1 MELFKSKSEKTKIGI
16 DVGSYAIKTVELSRE
31 KDNLKI
37 KNLSYVK
44 LEDSDSQDNLLRA
57 IKESAAK
64 ANVINKQVN
73 IAISGPSVVVRFIE
87 LPHMSPEELKN
98 AIPFEAE
105 KYIPFN
111 IEEVIIDHQL
121 LIPRLAGEN
130 KMLVLLVAAK
140 KSIINERLKIIN
152 AAGLSAGVLDVAS
165 FANVNA
171 FLNSANRA
179 EGKITALI
187 DVGARATDINILDG
201 DKLSFSRSIQ
211 QGGNDITKAL
221 SDALS
226 MDLKSAEGLKIK
238 PGDRAVEVN
247 EKIGSILHN
256 IIDEMHLSFSYYENQ
271 SGKTVSGIHLTGG
284 GSRVKNFDNLLK
296 ENLGIDVVPWNPTE
310 GMELDASV
318 DKQSVD
324 SIKDQLGVAIGLA
337 LR

>member
-1 MELFKSKSEKTKIGI
+1 MGLFKPTTEKSHVGI
-16 DVGSYAIKTVELSRE
+16 DIGSYAIKAVELSKG

-37 KNLSYVK
+37 KNFSYVE
-44 LEDSDSQDNLLRA
+44 LEGPDSEDNLARA

-64 ANVINKQVN
+64 TNIINKQVN
-73 IAISGPSVVVRFIE
+73 IAISGTSVVVRFIE
-87 LPHMSPEELKN
+87 LPHMSDEELKN
-98 AIPFEAE
+98 AVPFEAE

-121 LIPRLAGEN
+121 LIPRLGGEN

-140 KSIINERLKIIN
+140 KSIVNERLKLIS
-152 AAGLSAGVLDVAS
+152 AAGLSAGILDVAS

-179 EGKITALI
+179 KDGIIALV
-187 DVGARATDINILDG
+187 DMGAKATDINILDG

-226 MDLKSAEGLKIK
+226 VDLKTAEDIKIN
-238 PGDRAVEVN
+238 PGDRAGEVD
-247 EKIGSILHN
+247 EKIDSILRN
-256 IIDEMHLSFSYYENQ
+256 IIDEIHLSFSYYENQ
-271 SGKTVSGIHLTGG
+271 SGKTLERVLLAGG
-284 GSRVKNFDNLLK
+284 GSRIKNFSSLLK
-296 ENLGIDVVPWNPTE
+296 ESLGIDAAPWDPTE
-310 GMELDASV
+310 SMELDASA
-318 DKQSVD
+318 DRQSLD
-324 SIKDQLGVAIGLA
+324 AIKEQLGVAIGLA